1 MIRPSFMKP
10 IFVRGI
16 SHQTR
21 LLIAV
26 VLSIVLIGSNQYLE
40 PFRSSIASILTP
52 LQYIANLPKTVMDW
66 SAESLATK
74 SMLEKQNAQLLKQQL
89 MMSERLQRFE
99 HLRQENQR
107 LRLLLESPVRIET
120 KKMVAEIIEV
130 ASDPF
135 RQYIVLNHGSDDG
148 VFVGQPVIDWQ
159 GVVGQVV
166 QVSKMTSRVLL
177 LSDTQ
182 HGIPVLNTRNNVRLL
197 VNGSGTLDELELKF
211 VAKSTDVRVGDLL
224 VTSGLGH
231 RFPEG
236 YPVARVISVIRD
248 DGQNYAQVVA
258 RPLAALDRIRYVLLL
273 WPESNRQQ
281 PEVPAVEND

>member
-1 MIRPSFMKP
+1 MKP